1 MSNCLASECS
11 DDCESG
17 WTLYLE
23 QSFLPH
29 PNPKHSDNSTGFV
42 DAKSTGF
49 CRKGKN
55 TKEDCEEED
64 EGEEEEDLSMVS
76 DASSGPPHFHEDE
89 SHFNHGNGFFYP
101 SPKDTTL
108 LNNGANYGQKKKEH
122 RRHKQDQQM
131 PSFLDDTA
139 SSPAFNFS
147 MNNSALS
154 NNQASMESVLDYSQG
169 TWPNSLIQGSVC
181 LFNIKIS
188 SDGDISSMLNILAG
202 KICKIKTTLVTHT
215 LLYLETNFKIIR

>member
-1 MSNCLASECS
+1 MIVSLRLVLSNENSLAKRKMSNCLASECS

-89 SHFNHGNGFFYP
+89 SHFNHDNGFFYP

-108 LNNGANYGQKKKEH
+108 LNNGANYSQKKKEH

-147 MNNSALS
+147 MQNNSALS

-169 TWPNSLIQGSVC
+169 FSATHFQGRSEKSW
-181 LFNIKIS
+181 L
-188 SDGDISSMLNILAG
+188 
-202 KICKIKTTLVTHT
+202 HT
-215 LLYLETNFKIIR
+215 PFSIWKPTSK

>member
-29 PNPKHSDNSTGFV
+29 PNPKHRGNSTDFV

-49 CRKGKN
+49 CRKGKS

-64 EGEEEEDLSMVS
+64 EGEGEEEDLSMVS

-89 SHFNHGNGFFYP
+89 SHFNHDNGFFYP
-101 SPKDTTL
+101 SRKDTTL
-108 LNNGANYGQKKKEH
+108 LNNGANYSQKKKEH

-147 MNNSALS
+147 M
-154 NNQASMESVLDYSQG
+154 
-169 TWPNSLIQGSVC
+169 VC
-181 LFNIKIS
+181 S
-188 SDGDISSMLNILAG
+188 
-202 KICKIKTTLVTHT
+202 
-215 LLYLETNFKIIR
+215 